1 MKALILAAGR
11 GTRIRS
17 VHGERPK
24 CLIPINDHG
33 DTILDQQIE
42 NLFSAGVSNI
52 GIVVGYE
59 MKQILNHVWARHRTF
74 QPRIQFF
81 KNARFA
87 ETNNIYSL
95 WLAREWVM
103 DDSFVCLNGDVVFDP
118 RVLIPA
124 LNSSHPI
131 RMIVD
136 PEWRDETMKVIV
148 NDGRIVRMSKGISRE
163 EFSGT
168 YLGITAF
175 SSAIHSRFFDRVETL
190 IRSGRVNDFFNMAVQ
205 QLADE
210 GVHVSPSPTWGLPWA
225 EIDDPS
231 DLQFARERVFPKLH
245 NLPVAA

>member
-24 CLIPINDHG
+24 CLIGLNDNG
-33 DTILDQQIE
+33 DTILDQQIG
-42 NLFSAGVSNI
+42 NLLSAGVSDI

-59 MKQILNHVWARHRTF
+59 MEQILDHVWTRHYGCLR
-74 QPRIQFF
+74 RIRFF
-81 KNARFA
+81 SNPRFA

-95 WLAREWVM
+95 WLARDWLKG
-103 DDSFVCLNGDVVFDP
+103 DSFVCLNADVVFDA
-118 RVLIPA
+118 RVLTVA
-124 LNSSHPI
+124 LNSRRPI

-148 NDGRIVRMSKGISRE
+148 REGKIVRMSKGIPKE
-163 EFSGT
+163 ECSGT

-175 SSAIHSRFFDRVETL
+175 SAAIHSLFFRNVEAL
-190 IRSGRVNDFFNMAVQ
+190 IESGRVNDFFNTAVQ

-210 GVHVSPSPTWGLPWA
+210 GVHVSPSPTSGLPWA
-225 EIDDPS
+225 EIDDPG
-231 DLQFARERVFPKLH
+231 DLEFAREHVFPKLRD
-245 NLPVAA
+245 LQVAA

>member
-24 CLIPINDHG
+24 CLIRLNDNG

-42 NLFSAGVSNI
+42 NLLSAGVSDI

-59 MKQILNHVWARHRTF
+59 MEQILEHVRVRHYGSLR
-74 QPRIQFF
+74 RIRFF
-81 KNARFA
+81 LNPRFA

-95 WLAREWVM
+95 WLARDWLKG
-103 DDSFVCLNGDVVFDP
+103 DSFVCLNADVVFDA
-118 RVLIPA
+118 RLLTAA
-124 LNSSHPI
+124 LKSHRSI
-131 RMIVD
+131 TMIVD

-148 NDGRIVRMSKGISRE
+148 NDGKIVRMSKGIPRE

-175 SSAIHSRFFDRVETL
+175 SSAIHHRFFRNVDAL
-190 IRSGRVNDFFNMAVQ
+190 IESGRVNDFFNTAVQ

-210 GVHVSPSPTWGLPWA
+210 GVHVGPSPTWGLPWA
-225 EIDDPS
+225 EIDDPG
-231 DLQFARERVFPKLH
+231 DLQFAREHVFPKLYD
-245 NLPVAA
+245 LPVAA

>member
-24 CLIPINDHG
+24 CLIRLNDNG

-42 NLFSAGVSNI
+42 NLLSAGVSDI

-59 MKQILNHVWARHRTF
+59 MEQILDHVRVRHYGSRR
-74 QPRIQFF
+74 RIRFF
-81 KNARFA
+81 LNPRFA

-95 WLAREWVM
+95 WLARDWLKG
-103 DDSFVCLNGDVVFDP
+103 DSFVCLNADVVFDA
-118 RVLIPA
+118 RLLTVA
-124 LNSSHPI
+124 LNSRRPI
-131 RMIVD
+131 TMIVD

-148 NDGRIVRMSKGISRE
+148 KEGKIVRMSKGIPRE

-175 SSAIHSRFFDRVETL
+175 SAAIHSRFFRNVEAL
-190 IRSGRVNDFFNMAVQ
+190 IESGRVNDFFNTAVQ

-210 GVHVSPSPTWGLPWA
+210 GVHVSPSPIWGLPWA
-225 EIDDPS
+225 EIDDPG
-231 DLQFARERVFPKLH
+231 DLQFAREHVFPKLRDV
-245 NLPVAA
+245 PVAA

>member
-24 CLIPINDHG
+24 CLIRLNDNG

-42 NLFSAGVSNI
+42 NLLSAGVSDI

-59 MKQILNHVWARHRTF
+59 MEQIQEHVRRRHHGSLR
-74 QPRIQFF
+74 PIRFF
-81 KNARFA
+81 SNPLFA

-95 WLAREWVM
+95 WLARDWLKG
-103 DDSFVCLNGDVVFDP
+103 DSFVCLNADVVFDA
-118 RVLIPA
+118 RVLTAA
-124 LNSSHPI
+124 LESHRPI
-131 RMIVD
+131 TMIVD

-148 NDGRIVRMSKGISRE
+148 TDGKIVRMSKGIPRE

-175 SSAIHSRFFDRVETL
+175 SSAIHRRFFRNVEAL
-190 IRSGRVNDFFNMAVQ
+190 IEAGRVNDFFNTAVQ

-210 GVHVSPSPTWGLPWA
+210 GVHVSPSPTRGLPWA
-225 EIDDPS
+225 EIDDPG
-231 DLQFARERVFPKLH
+231 DLQFAREHVFPKLR
-245 NLPVAA
+245 NQPVAA

>member
-17 VHGERPK
+17 VHGDCPK
-24 CLIPINDHG
+24 CLICFND
-33 DTILDQQIE
+33 DQTILDQQIE
-42 NLFSAGVSNI
+42 NLFLAGVSDI

-59 MKQILNHVWARHRTF
+59 MEQIVDHVRLRHHDSLHKLHFVLNT
-74 QPRIQFF
+74 
-81 KNARFA
+81 RFA

-95 WLAREWVM
+95 WLARDWLKG
-103 DDSFVCLNGDVVFDP
+103 DSFVCLNADVVFDA

-124 LNSSHPI
+124 LNSHKPI

-136 PEWRDETMKVIV
+136 PAWRDETMKVIV
-148 NDGRIVRMSKGISRE
+148 RDQRIVRMSKGIPRE
-163 EFSGT
+163 QFSGT

-175 SSAIHSRFFDRVETL
+175 SSVICDRFFRIVEAL
-190 IRSGRVNDFFNMAVQ
+190 IQSGRVNDFFNAAVQ

-225 EIDDPS
+225 EIDDPG
-231 DLQFARERVFPKLH
+231 DLQFAREHVFPKLRDIP
-245 NLPVAA
+245 LAA

>member
-24 CLIPINDHG
+24 CLIRLNHER

-59 MKQILNHVWARHRTF
+59 MKQILDHVRARHEFRG
-74 QPRIQFF
+74 RIQFF
-81 KNARFA
+81 RNARFA

-95 WLAREWVM
+95 WLARDWLM
-103 DDSFVCLNGDVVFDP
+103 DDSFVCLNADVVFDG

-124 LNSSHPI
+124 LNSSAPI

-148 NDGRIVRMSKGISRE
+148 NDGRIVRMGKGIPRA

-168 YLGITAF
+168 HLGITAF
-175 SSAIHSRFFDRVETL
+175 SSAIHNRFFDRVETL
-190 IRSGRVNDFFNMAVQ
+190 IRSGRVNDFFNTAVQ
-205 QLADE
+205 QLVDE
-210 GVHVSPSPTWGLPWA
+210 GVHVSPSPTRGLPWA
-225 EIDDPS
+225 EIDDPG
-231 DLQFARERVFPKLH
+231 DLEFARAHVFPKLRDVP
-245 NLPVAA
+245 LAA